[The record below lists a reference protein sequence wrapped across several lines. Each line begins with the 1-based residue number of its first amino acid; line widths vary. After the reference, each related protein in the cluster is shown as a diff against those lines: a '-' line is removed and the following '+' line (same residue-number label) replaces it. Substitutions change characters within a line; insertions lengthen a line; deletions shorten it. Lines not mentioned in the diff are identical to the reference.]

1 MDCKLDIGSYKVSW
15 FDDQDKHLLRSVM
28 FQPDARN
35 TAMLFAKSKK
45 SSLVMKLVDQ
55 EENSYS
61 WKLDDAKTWQMDL
74 GRLVFEN
81 KIVLLLMAFLLVMGM
96 IFVVQKIFLK

>member
-1 MDCKLDIGSYKVSW
+1 MDCKLDIGAYKVSW
-15 FDDQDKHLLRSVM
+15 FDDQNKHLLRSVM
-28 FQPDARN
+28 FQPDARDA
-35 TAMLFAKSKK
+35 AMLFAKSKR

-81 KIVLLLMAFLLVMGM
+81 KAIMLLLAFLLVMGLLFM
-96 IFVVQKIFLK
+96 VQKIMQ